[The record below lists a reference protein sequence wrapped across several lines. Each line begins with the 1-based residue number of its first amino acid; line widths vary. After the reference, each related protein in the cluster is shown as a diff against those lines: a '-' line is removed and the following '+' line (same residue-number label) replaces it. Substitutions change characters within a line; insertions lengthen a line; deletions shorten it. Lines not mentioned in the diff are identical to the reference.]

1 MDDMASALS
10 DPQPRDAALQPLAE
24 RLSAIRSRYPD
35 VDLTM
40 IAEVVR
46 AVLDTTTGLD
56 TMTGA
61 DTMPHTLTA
70 REASLLT
77 AVEELGRTIAG
88 TKAEIAALRMD
99 EVSAN
104 HIPLA
109 TDELDAIVAHT
120 AAATDTILECCETLD
135 ALGPTLSGEPAA
147 TLQDVT
153 TRVYEA
159 CSFQDITG
167 QRITKVVAALK
178 AIEAKVADISVTFSR
193 GGGLPFAEPPADAT
207 GIEPPA
213 AASGVGKAP
222 GDKTLGE
229 ELLNGPQ
236 LPAHAMVQSDIDR
249 LLASFD

>member
-1 MDDMASALS
+1 MPDVLPAPGPPPA
-10 DPQPRDAALQPLAE
+10 DPAVVPHPLVD
-24 RLSAIRSRYPD
+24 RLAAIRERHSD
-35 VDLTM
+35 TDLTV

-46 AVLDTTTGLD
+46 AVID
-56 TMTGA
+56 TMTHA
-61 DTMPHTLTA
+61 LTP

-88 TKAEIAALRMD
+88 TKAEIAALRVD

-104 HIPLA
+104 HIPFA

-120 AAATDTILECCETLD
+120 AAATDTILECCEMLD
-135 ALGPTLSGEPAA
+135 AVQPTLSGEPAA

-178 AIEAKVADISVTFSR
+178 AIEAKVADITATFAR
-193 GGGLPFAEPPADAT
+193 GGNLLGGAAPETPQASEPILPVPDAWRR
-207 GIEPPA
+207 
-213 AASGVGKAP
+213 SG
-222 GDKTLGE
+222 D

-236 LPAHAMVQSDIDR
+236 LPENAMAQSDIDR
-249 LLASFD
+249 LLASSD